1 MFLFYRLGTCELK
14 WVTELAPGPKK
25 GFLISSS
32 STHLLFLN
40 LLCAADPLPSLAI
53 PLPSSPLNHNRMVPF
68 SAQSQFANWKIA
80 RLSGI
85 RQSPTWPRFNP
96 SEKPDDGQ
104 LQDDPGHFQCL
115 QQDDGHFQCLQPNCI
130 LINLSF
136 IYSCIA
142 LIKIGSW
149 GFIMIMEKV
158 IKRCFENCLTYKL
171 RNIYFES
178 PHIWNQVRKETMKKT
193 WVREG
198 SHIIRGNLRGGLS
211 EALASLY
218 GAVTAIG
225 LTIVPRIEGELVKDQ
240 RGGGQ
245 CWMVAAGLTPAPG

>member
-1 MFLFYRLGTCELK
+1 MK
-14 WVTELAPGPKK
+14 WVAELAPGPTR

-32 STHLLFLN
+32 Y
-40 LLCAADPLPSLAI
+40 CPLPSPSFPLSPPPPGPVPSPSIPPAI

-149 GFIMIMEKV
+149 GFIFIMEKV
-158 IKRCFENCLTYKL
+158 IKRCFENCLTDKL

-178 PHIWNQVRKETMKKT
+178 PHIWIWNQVRKETIKKYWKSVHNRCARLIYT
-193 WVREG
+193 LW
-198 SHIIRGNLRGGLS
+198 
-211 EALASLY
+211 
-218 GAVTAIG
+218 
-225 LTIVPRIEGELVKDQ
+225 
-240 RGGGQ
+240 
-245 CWMVAAGLTPAPG
+245 